1 MTSEPSQPAPAP
13 RERRL
18 FRPIRAV
25 FRDPEG
31 KLILAS
37 VATLLGVGTVVYSVL
52 EHWSLLD
59 SLYFSVVTLAT
70 VGYGDLTPTTDIAK
84 LFTIGYILTGIG
96 IVAAFA
102 SEVAKHRIPPG
113 RSTRRP
119 ACRSRRRRPARAR
132 PPPQTRPTPRGS
144 GAYSNVSWPS
154 SRSVSVSL
162 PLAIA

>member
-1 MTSEPSQPAPAP
+1 MASPDTGTPQAVP

-25 FRDPEG
+25 FHDPEG
-31 KLILAS
+31 KVILAS
-37 VATLLGVGTVVYSVL
+37 VAVLLAVGTVVYSIL
-52 EHWSLLD
+52 EGWSLLD

-113 RSTRRP
+113 HIDPATGLPVAAPQAGEGTSTP
-119 ACRSRRRRPARAR
+119 AD
-132 PPPQTRPTPRGS
+132 PPDAAG
-144 GAYSNVSWPS
+144 
-154 SRSVSVSL
+154 
-162 PLAIA
+162 

>member
-1 MTSEPSQPAPAP
+1 M
-13 RERRL
+13 

-37 VATLLGVGTVVYSVL
+37 VAVLLLVGTVVYSIL
-52 EHWSLLD
+52 EGWTLLD

-70 VGYGDLTPTTDIAK
+70 VGYGDLSPTTDLAK

-102 SEVAKHRIPPG
+102 SEVAKHRVEV
-113 RSTRRP
+113 
-119 ACRSRRRRPARAR
+119 AR
-132 PPPQTRPTPRGS
+132 PGEPPATSATDAPDAAR
-144 GAYSNVSWPS
+144 
-154 SRSVSVSL
+154 
-162 PLAIA
+162 

>member
-1 MTSEPSQPAPAP
+1 MPGWRSSPTSASTDRRVAHHARVTTEREQPAPTP

-25 FRDPEG
+25 FHDPEG
-31 KLILAS
+31 KLILGS
-37 VATLLGVGTVVYSVL
+37 VAVLLAVGTVVYSIL
-52 EHWSLLD
+52 EGWTLLD

-70 VGYGDLTPTTDIAK
+70 VGYGDLHPTTDIAK

-113 RSTRRP
+113 RIDPATGLPVAPSAGEGSSTP
-119 ACRSRRRRPARAR
+119 AD
-132 PPPQTRPTPRGS
+132 PP
-144 GAYSNVSWPS
+144 GAG
-154 SRSVSVSL
+154 
-162 PLAIA
+162 

>member
-1 MTSEPSQPAPAP
+1 MASQDTGTTQAAP

-37 VATLLGVGTVVYSVL
+37 VAGLLAVGTVAYAIL
-52 EHWSLLD
+52 EGWSLLD

-70 VGYGDLTPTTDIAK
+70 VGYGDLHPTTDLAK
-84 LFTIGYILTGIG
+84 VFTIGYILTGIG

-113 RSTRRP
+113 HIDPVTGLPATGPPVGEGSSTP
-119 ACRSRRRRPARAR
+119 ADPPAA
-132 PPPQTRPTPRGS
+132 G
-144 GAYSNVSWPS
+144 
-154 SRSVSVSL
+154 
-162 PLAIA
+162 